1 MPFGNWTLGLDVGL
15 IADHSALALVQV
27 QDERQP
33 WPREA
38 EPVVKHLIVNN
49 LKRWHLPMSYPIIRG
64 DIKRLVHAAD
74 LQQIYGGERIWANV
88 EPILRPGVRMVVD
101 ASGAGGQK
109 IVSFFEDAY
118 QRRQLGTA
126 QPYPIWITGGQTP
139 SKGNHVSRGDLL
151 RPLQLLA
158 QEDRLHI
165 APGLGLADTLIDELR
180 QLQLKKSP
188 TGEDVYESVGRH
200 DDIAVS
206 VALAFWGS
214 YYSGECAPWNALGGA
229 QAPPTP
235 PGAAA

>member
-15 IADHSALALVQV
+15 IADHSALALVEV
-27 QDERQP
+27 QDETLP
-33 WPREA
+33 WPRQSEG
-38 EPVVKHLIVNN
+38 PPIKHLIVNN
-49 LKRWHLPMSYPIIRG
+49 LKRWHLPMSYPIIRK
-64 DIKRLVHAAD
+64 DIHRLVHAAD
-74 LQQIYGGERIWANV
+74 LDQRYGGERIWANV
-88 EPILRPGVRMVVD
+88 EPILRPGVRLVVD

-109 IVSFFEDAY
+109 IVHFFQDAY

-126 QPYPIWITGGQTP
+126 QPYPVWITGGQTP

-188 TGEDVYESVGRH
+188 TGEDVYESVGKH
-200 DDIAVS
+200 DDIAIA
-206 VALAFWGS
+206 VALAYWGS
-214 YYSGECAPWNALGGA
+214 YYSGECAPWIALGA
-229 QAPPTP
+229 QA
-235 PGAAA
+235 A